1 MITNILKHNYQ
12 VLIVIT
18 AFSIGLPA
26 FGQSKD
32 LLPKLPV
39 STNSFIPANE
49 QITPMSLEE
58 RVQRG
63 VVPQRGVVS
72 IAPGVGKND
81 LLFSGNGNMYIKVY
95 GNPLSERII
104 FQQERLLLPWKRPFE
119 APKIA
124 YVLPDVTDLILKGK
138 FQEAFYLSLDASAKV
153 GIPIGMGGH
162 RLIPAFEM
170 EIEQQKSGRIKN
182 YLRTIDFESGEIKVL
197 WEDKNGSWERQVFVS
212 RPDNSVI
219 QFLSA
224 PSGQVLNTR
233 INLSTSMNENLSIRM
248 EMDKYTTDAK
258 YRKEPVTYTRDFN
271 EHRFIQ

>member
-95 GNPLSERII
+95 GNPLSEQII
-104 FQQERLLLPWKRPFE
+104 FQHESLLLPWKRPFE

-124 YVLPDVTDLILKGK
+124 DVLPDVRDLILKGK
-138 FQEAFYLSLDASAKV
+138 YQDGLYLSLDASAKA
-153 GIPIGMGGH
+153 GIPVGMGDH
-162 RLIPAFEM
+162 RLIPAFRM
-170 EIEQQKSGRIKN
+170 EINQPKTDHIKN
-182 YLRTIDFESGEIKVL
+182 YLRTVDFESGEIKVL
-197 WEDKNGSWERQVFVS
+197 WEDKNGAWERSTFVS
-212 RPDNSVI
+212 RPDNAVI
-219 QFLSA
+219 QLLSA

-233 INLSTSMNENLSIRM
+233 INLNLRKHMQENPRPIS
-248 EMDKYTTDAK
+248 
-258 YRKEPVTYTRDFN
+258 
-271 EHRFIQ
+271 Q